1 MHSVLDWQLVGKTD
15 VLVVYDVGTS
25 VGHAKEVHS
34 LLTVLTT
41 VVVVVVGG
49 RNTGSVVVVV
59 VVDCVQVVGREFGQ
73 KLGQIRERE
82 VLSVLSWHPIV
93 VVKFP

>member
-1 MHSVLDWQLVGKTD
+1 MAVN
-15 VLVVYDVGTS
+15 DVGTS
-25 VGHAKEVHS
+25 VGHVKEVHS
-34 LLTVLTT
+34 LPAVLTI

-59 VVDCVQVVGREFGQ
+59 VVDCVQVAEGEYGQ
-73 KLGQIRERE
+73 KLGQIQERE
-82 VLSVLSWHPIV
+82 VFSVSSWHPIV